1 MPDEK
6 LVEGKFQRATF
17 AGGCFWGVEQA
28 FRQIKG
34 VMDTE
39 VGYTGGELKNPTYHD
54 VCSGKTGHAESVE
67 VTYDPSVVSY
77 KELLEVF
84 WNVHDPTTFNRQGPD
99 VGEQYRSV
107 IFYHNPEQKEAAI
120 TSKKEL
126 ESSDRYRDPIVTQ
139 ILPAEKFWS
148 AEEYHQRYLEK
159 RGRRFCGL

>member
-6 LVEGKFQRATF
+6 LGEGKFQRATF

-34 VMDTE
+34 VRDTE
-39 VGYTGGELKNPTYHD
+39 VGYTGGEFENPTYRD

-84 WNVHDPTTFNRQGPD
+84 WRIHDPTTLNCQGPD
-99 VGEQYRSV
+99 IGEQYRSV
-107 IFYHNPEQKEAAI
+107 IFYHNPEQREDATA
-120 TSKKEL
+120 SKKEL
-126 ESSDRYRDPIVTQ
+126 ESSGRYRDPIVTQ
-139 ILPAEKFWS
+139 ILPAEKFWR